1 MANSKI
7 QDFFNRKFFEIPKY
21 QRGFAWNRE
30 NIRDLFNDI
39 EEAEEVNSS
48 HYIGTVVLSKTKKND
63 RLFYVVDGQQR
74 IATITMIINSIIKKL
89 SKDDALFY
97 KRFYITENNINRLKL
112 LGKEKEFFE
121 KLLEG
126 NSLKPKNKSQRL
138 LVDAYEEIEERVNS
152 IKDFMKFLYMV
163 ESLEILEF
171 IEESEGDAIRIFQ
184 TVNDRGK
191 PLTNMEK
198 AKSLLVY
205 FSNRYLD
212 KKLDD
217 KINDVFGEIFEIYDE
232 IKFKGEEL
240 GITLIANDKFDED
253 SVMRYHFVSY
263 SDEDYDAS
271 ATYVLNFLKIKL
283 DNYRK
288 VGKEKGGYAKV
299 EEFISDYI
307 ESIQLFFESL
317 NSLINKVAKN
327 RKYFKLFSILNL
339 SATLYPLIIKFE
351 MLGKLED
358 KLPTQEY
365 SEFTF
370 FDLIELIDVRI
381 YKTRGTDPRAD
392 ISRFTFWLS
401 DKSTNKVI
409 QNWLLDYNKRWMSKP
424 EFQTYLNGYIF
435 GNRAL
440 AHIFID
446 YSEFLSK
453 KKLSIVELK
462 RIANDRKSTPTIEHI
477 LSQKPKFTLK
487 SRGFKSTEEYLEY
500 ENALGNLT
508 VLEKS
513 LNSSAQNKNTFE
525 KVKIY
530 DKSIFKMTNNLS
542 TQISTKKEFKKNDIV
557 DRTELIAEYLSNKWW
572 C

>member
-21 QRGFAWNRE
+21 QRGFAWNKE

-39 EEAEEVNSS
+39 REAEEVNSS

-89 SKDDALFY
+89 SKDDASFY
-97 KRFYITENNINRLKL
+97 KRFYITENNINRLKP

-121 KLLEG
+121 KLLKG
-126 NSLKPKNKSQRL
+126 NFLTPKNKSQRL
-138 LVDAYEEIEERVNS
+138 LIDAYEEIEEQINS
-152 IKDFMKFLYMV
+152 IKDLLKFLYMI

-184 TVNDRGK
+184 TVNDRGR
-191 PLTNMEK
+191 PLSNMEK

-217 KINDVFGEIFEIYDE
+217 KINDAFGEIFEIYDE

-240 GITLIANDKFDED
+240 GITLIASDKFDED

-271 ATYVLNFLKIKL
+271 ATYVLNFLKLKL
-283 DNYRK
+283 NNYRK
-288 VGKEKGGYAKV
+288 VGKKVGYAKV

-307 ESIQLFFESL
+307 ESLQLFFESL
-317 NSLINKVAKN
+317 NSLVKRANKNK
-327 RKYFKLFSILNL
+327 KYFKLFSILNL
-339 SATLYPLIIKFE
+339 SATLYPLIVKLE

-358 KLPTQEY
+358 KLPSQKY
-365 SEFTF
+365 SKFTF
-370 FDLIELIDVRI
+370 FDLIELVDVRI

-392 ISRFTFWLS
+392 ISRFTFGLS
-401 DKSTNKVI
+401 EKSTNKEI

-440 AHIFID
+440 SHIFID

-453 KKLSIVELK
+453 KKFSIDELK
-462 RIANDRKSTPTIEHI
+462 RIANNRKLNPTIEHI

-487 SRGFKSTEEYLEY
+487 SHGFRSTEQYLEY
-500 ENALGNLT
+500 EDALGNLT
-508 VLEKS
+508 VLEKG

-530 DKSIFKMTNNLS
+530 DKSIFKMTNNIS
-542 TQISTKKEFKKNDIV
+542 TQISTKQEFKKNDIEE
-557 DRTELIAEYLSNKWW
+557 RTELIAEYLSNKWW

>member
-1 MANSKI
+1 MASNKI

-21 QRGFAWNRE
+21 QRGFAWNKV

-39 EEAEEVNSS
+39 REAEEVNSS
-48 HYIGTVVLSKTKKND
+48 HYIGTVVLSKTKEND

-74 IATITMIINSIIKKL
+74 ITTITMIINSIIKKL

-97 KRFYITENNINRLKL
+97 KRFYISENYVNRLKP

-121 KLLEG
+121 KLLNG
-126 NSLKPKNKSQRL
+126 NSLTPKNKSQRL
-138 LVDAYEEIEERVNS
+138 LIDAYAEIEEQINS
-152 IKDFMKFLYMV
+152 IKDPLKLLYRI

-171 IEESEGDAIRIFQ
+171 VEDSEGDAIRIFQ
-184 TVNDRGK
+184 TVNDRGR
-191 PLTNMEK
+191 PLSNMEK

-217 KINDVFGEIFEIYDE
+217 KINDAFGEIFEIYDE

-240 GITLIANDKFDED
+240 GITLIASDKFDED

-271 ATYVLNFLKIKL
+271 ATYVLKFLKHQL
-283 DNYRK
+283 DIHRT
-288 VGKEKGGYAKV
+288 VGKKVGYAKV

-307 ESIQLFFESL
+307 ESLQLFFESL
-317 NSLINKVAKN
+317 NSLIKRAINKK
-327 RKYFKLFSILNL
+327 KYFKLFSILNL
-339 SATLYPLIIKFE
+339 SASLYPLIVKLE
-351 MLGKLED
+351 MLGKLEN
-358 KLPTQEY
+358 KLPSQEY
-365 SEFTF
+365 SKFSF

-392 ISRFTFWLS
+392 ISRFTFGLNE
-401 DKSTNKVI
+401 KSTDI
-409 QNWLLDYNKRWMSKP
+409 QIQDWLLWYNKRWMSKP
-424 EFQTYLNGYIF
+424 EFQTYLNGTIYR
-435 GNRAL
+435 NMAL
-440 AHIFID
+440 SHMFID
-446 YSEFLSK
+446 YSEALSK
-453 KKLSIVELK
+453 KTFTIEELK
-462 RIANDRKSTPTIEHI
+462 KIINDRRMNPTIEHI

-487 SRGFKSTEEYLEY
+487 SHGFKSTEEYLEY
-500 ENALGNLT
+500 EDTLGNLT
-508 VLEKS
+508 VLEKN

-525 KVKIY
+525 KVKVY
-530 DKSIFKMTNNLS
+530 DKSIFKMTNNIS
-542 TQISTKKEFKKNDIV
+542 TQISTEREFKKNDIEN
-557 DRTELIAEYLSNKWW
+557 RTELIGEYLSEKWW